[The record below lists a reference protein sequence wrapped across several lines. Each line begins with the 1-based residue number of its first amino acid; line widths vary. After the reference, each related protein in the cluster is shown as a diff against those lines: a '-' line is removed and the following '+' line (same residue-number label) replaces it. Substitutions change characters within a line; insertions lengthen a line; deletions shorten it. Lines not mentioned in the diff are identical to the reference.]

1 MAIHYLARVARPTA
15 TGTYAGDRRH
25 DVSLDGRPG
34 LRDSPAKNSDAL
46 KESESAEAAESETG
60 RTCTAAH
67 VNSDHKLYGDPA
79 LHIVY
84 IQKKNSEKNIRFQ
97 SWLPCL
103 QGQGMNNGLLGCWN
117 RNLNPPERITRG
129 HALAQHGAKF

>member
-1 MAIHYLARVARPTA
+1 MAIDYLARVARPTT

-25 DVSLDGRPG
+25 HACVCVGVARRPG
-34 LRDSPAKNSDAL
+34 HRNSSTKNSDAL

-79 LHIVY
+79 LFIVY
-84 IQKKNSEKNIRFQ
+84 ICRRKIQRKHTI
-97 SWLPCL
+97 
-103 QGQGMNNGLLGCWN
+103 
-117 RNLNPPERITRG
+117 PE
-129 HALAQHGAKF
+129 LAAVSSDSGDG